1 MVGDGINDA
10 PALTRADIGIA
21 IGAGADFSRP
31 IQGYGE
37 IEKQTGLWYAV
48 LWIIVVF
55 FALIERGIYMATE
68 KNVLVVDD
76 EAMIRESVSAY
87 IMKQGYHVFAAGDG
101 KEALK
106 IFQDHPIIFVIL
118 DLMMPGMSGEEVCQ
132 AIRRQ
137 SRVPI
142 IMLTAKTQEDDVLN
156 GLNIGADDYVTKPF
170 SVKQL
175 YARMEAILRRA
186 TGDLKPLAEKFTWN
200 DNDLQIDFEHNK
212 VRKQGELL
220 SLTPSEWK
228 ILSALIKH
236 PQKVFS
242 RDNLID
248 LVFGPDFDGYD
259 RVIDTHIKN
268 LRKKVETDPKKPVYV
283 KTVHGLGYK
292 FGGEEN

>member
-1 MVGDGINDA
+1 
-10 PALTRADIGIA
+10 
-21 IGAGADFSRP
+21 
-31 IQGYGE
+31 
-37 IEKQTGLWYAV
+37 
-48 LWIIVVF
+48 
-55 FALIERGIYMATE
+55 MATE
-68 KNVLVVDD
+68 NMVLIVDD

-87 IMKQGYHVFAAGDG
+87 ISKQGYQVITAEDG
-101 KEALK
+101 REALE
-106 IFQDHPIIFVIL
+106 IFKKKPIMFIIL
-118 DLMMPGMSGEEVCQ
+118 DLMLPGMSGEEVCQ
-132 AIRRQ
+132 AIRKQ

-142 IMLTAKTQEDDVLN
+142 IMLTAKTQEDDILN
-156 GLNIGADDYVTKPF
+156 GLDIGADDYVTKPF

-186 TGDLKPLAEKFTWN
+186 ADDLKPLAQKFSWN
-200 DNDLQIDFEHNK
+200 SNDLLIDFEHSE
-212 VRKQGELL
+212 VRKQGEILN
-220 SLTPSEWK
+220 LTPSEWK

-268 LRKKVETDPKKPVYV
+268 LRKKVETDPKAPVYV

-292 FGGEEN
+292 FGGEEI

>member
-1 MVGDGINDA
+1 
-10 PALTRADIGIA
+10 
-21 IGAGADFSRP
+21 
-31 IQGYGE
+31 
-37 IEKQTGLWYAV
+37 
-48 LWIIVVF
+48 
-55 FALIERGIYMATE
+55 MATE

-87 IMKQGYHVFAAGDG
+87 IMKQGYHVFTAGDG
-101 KEALK
+101 KEALE
-106 IFQDHPIIFVIL
+106 IFQNHPIIFVIL

-137 SRVPI
+137 SRAPI

-186 TGDLKPLAEKFTWN
+186 AGDLKPLAEKFSWN
-200 DNDLQIDFEHNK
+200 DNDLQIDFEHNE

-268 LRKKVETDPKKPVYV
+268 LRRKVETAPKKPVYV

>member
-1 MVGDGINDA
+1 
-10 PALTRADIGIA
+10 
-21 IGAGADFSRP
+21 
-31 IQGYGE
+31 
-37 IEKQTGLWYAV
+37 
-48 LWIIVVF
+48 
-55 FALIERGIYMATE
+55 MAT
-68 KNVLVVDD
+68 KNMVLIVDD

-87 IMKQGYHVFAAGDG
+87 ISKQGYQVITAEAGR
-101 KEALK
+101 EALE
-106 IFQDHPIIFVIL
+106 IFEKKPIMFIIL
-118 DLMMPGMSGEEVCQ
+118 DLMLPGMSGEEVCQ
-132 AIRRQ
+132 AIRKQ

-142 IMLTAKTQEDDVLN
+142 IMLTAKTQEDDILN
-156 GLNIGADDYVTKPF
+156 GLDIGADDYVTKPF

-186 TGDLKPLAEKFTWN
+186 ADDLKPLAQKFSWN
-200 DNDLQIDFEHNK
+200 NNDLLIDFEHSE
-212 VRKQGELL
+212 VRKQGEILN
-220 SLTPSEWK
+220 LTPSEWK

-268 LRKKVETDPKKPVYV
+268 LRKKVETDPKAPVYV

-292 FGGEEN
+292 FGGEEI